1 MRFPDG
7 PLLPHA
13 EFGPNNQREDAPLF
27 KVWQESYLSK
37 PAIGDM
43 TIYATAII
51 MKSIPTRTSFEA
63 PDTPDCAK
71 SGSKNGILKS
81 IPDQVTNCIRLVIR
95 TPGDFRTSIILPDS
109 TSPVSI

>member
-1 MRFPDG
+1 
-7 PLLPHA
+7 
-13 EFGPNNQREDAPLF
+13 
-27 KVWQESYLSK
+27 
-37 PAIGDM
+37 M

-71 SGSKNGILKS
+71 RGSKNGMLKS
-81 IPDQVTNCIRLVIR
+81 IPDQVTNCIKLVIR